1 MSPPFAD
8 LSAALPQAPS
18 GLSALPMTCLDDP
31 FSQVPLYRHRRTDT
45 ARTHWRATLPAKA
58 CTVLCASVWV
68 IALGSSAGFALPPT
82 PETSDYKQ
90 TPQKP
95 GGFLQGPFQVM
106 VGSIHLDALRVA
118 VEHLGGQRL
127 R

>member
-1 MSPPFAD
+1 MSSPFAD
-8 LSAALPQAPS
+8 LSAALPQALS

-31 FSQVPLYRHRRTDT
+31 FSRAPLYRYRRTDT
-45 ARTHWRATLPAKA
+45 ARTHWRATLPVKA
-58 CTVLCASVWV
+58 CTLLCASVMV

-95 GGFLQGPFQVM
+95 GGFLKGPFQVN
-106 VGSIHLDALRVA
+106 GCED
-118 VEHLGGQRL
+118 E
-127 R
+127 